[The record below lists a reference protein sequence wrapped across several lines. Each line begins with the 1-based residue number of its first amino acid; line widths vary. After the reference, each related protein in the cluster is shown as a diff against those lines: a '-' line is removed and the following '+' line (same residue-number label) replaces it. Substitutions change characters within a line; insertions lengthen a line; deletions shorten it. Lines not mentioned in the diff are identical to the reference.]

1 MIRIAGNIAIDSSLI
16 RESFIRA
23 SGPGGQNVNKV
34 ATAVE
39 LRLNLA
45 EAGLPHD
52 VYLRLKALAGQKLA
66 ASGDLVVT
74 SQRHRS
80 QVANRDDALKK
91 LIALLTQAAKR
102 PKARIA
108 TRPTKASKRR
118 RLDSKSKQ
126 SSLKSNRRRI
136 SSSED

>member
-91 LIALLTQAAKR
+91 LIALLTLAAKR